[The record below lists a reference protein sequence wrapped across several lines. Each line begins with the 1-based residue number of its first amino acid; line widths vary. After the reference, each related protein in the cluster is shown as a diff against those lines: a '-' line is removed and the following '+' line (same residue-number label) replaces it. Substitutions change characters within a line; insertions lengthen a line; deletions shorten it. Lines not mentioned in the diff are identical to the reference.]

1 MKELTTNLGVQ
12 PLHEVAFS
20 PSPKKVMM
28 RFGKGFA
35 NEEAFKEIGGQNEK
49 TVEVASVYLRFQVR
63 VSKNSINRGK
73 CIIVCIKMVIRCEQN
88 TTAWSQFHFCL
99 LYLKSIQTYRWNKFY
114 RIFFI
119 VRCGCFV
126 FWHGSS
132 VAQSVLFQ
140 LESTLVIVPD
150 LLFMIYRNCYMYM
163 YNKRF
168 IFRSRALWLYHWR
181 DMC

>member
-88 TTAWSQFHFCL
+88 TTA
-99 LYLKSIQTYRWNKFY
+99 
-114 RIFFI
+114 
-119 VRCGCFV
+119 
-126 FWHGSS
+126 
-132 VAQSVLFQ
+132 
-140 LESTLVIVPD
+140 
-150 LLFMIYRNCYMYM
+150 
-163 YNKRF
+163 
-168 IFRSRALWLYHWR
+168 
-181 DMC
+181 